1 MPTSGKIPGYA
12 SVDILSSEGFV
23 PASKRKA
30 Y

>member
-1 MPTSGKIPGYA
+1 MPTSGKIQGYA
-12 SVDILSSEGFV
+12 PVGILSEGFV